1 MSVMT
6 GSGLQTMFCR
16 QISLLTAVPLVLVLM
31 LTGTASP
38 AAAATSDPAPHDP
51 FSPSSVWNAPIPNNA
66 PLVSNSSTL
75 VANLVQQ
82 VQTYGAWINSRKY
95 STPVYSVPANQP
107 TVSVTIDHATA
118 MYANATDAANLA
130 QQLSAVPIPPNAQ
143 PAPGTDHHMVIWQ
156 PSTNTEWEM
165 WLVSQET
172 TSTGATRWHAGWGA
186 RIQNVSLSSGI
197 APHPFGATA
206 SGVSELGGLMTANE
220 ITGASITHALALTIP
235 NAYGWGRF
243 VWPAN
248 RTDGRSTDSA
258 TPMEGTRFRLD
269 PKLNVY
275 SLGLPPVA
283 QAMALAA
290 QRYGIVLRD
299 TGGAVVFYAEQPSD
313 VGLYDYHWG
322 NGLDP
327 AQMLAHFPWS
337 RLQAIAPPTG
347 SKTGNTPHRRGSRR
361 RGGRPRCNRSLTVR
375 RRTWPH
381 RLPCPP

>member
-1 MSVMT
+1 
-6 GSGLQTMFCR
+6 MFRR
-16 QISLLTAVPLVLVLM
+16 QISRLAALPLVLMLM

-38 AAAATSDPAPHDP
+38 AAAAPSDPAPYDP

-75 VANLVQQ
+75 VASLVQQ
-82 VQTYGAWINSRKY
+82 VQTYGAWINSRQW
-95 STPVYSVPANQP
+95 STPVYSVPAKQH
-107 TVSVTIDHATA
+107 TVSVTVDHATA
-118 MYANATDAANLA
+118 MYTNATDAANLA

-143 PAPGTDHHMVIWQ
+143 PAPGTDHHMIIWQ

-165 WLVSQET
+165 WLVSRVT
-172 TSTGATRWHAGWGA
+172 TSTGATEWHAGWGA

-197 APHPFGATA
+197 APYPFGATA

-220 ITGASITHALALTIP
+220 ITNASITHALALAVPDT
-235 NAYGWGRF
+235 AGWGQF

-248 RTDGRSTDSA
+248 RTDGRSVASDA
-258 TPMEGTRFRLD
+258 IIEGTRFRLD
-269 PKLNVY
+269 PTLNVY

-299 TGGAVVFYAEQPSD
+299 TAGAVVFYAEQPSD
-313 VGLYDYHWG
+313 VGLYDYNWG

-327 AQMLAHFPWS
+327 AQLLAHFPWS
-337 RLQAIAPPTG
+337 SLQAVAPPTG
-347 SKTGNTPHRRGSRR
+347 T
-361 RGGRPRCNRSLTVR
+361 
-375 RRTWPH
+375 
-381 RLPCPP
+381 